1 MAVPPISMSK
11 CVTCELIS
19 IAVTKSVIGMAQ
31 MGSCNESITA
41 DSEIIA
47 ISKLQCPEKVSALM
61 YSYVVFLENS
71 DSHQQIHLHWFEN
84 DDSSTLRHN
93 LNRSVPCSF
102 SSEEVF
108 HYRKRNS
115 PRSERP
121 NNYWQAD
128 TRRYWVI
135 SVSALSG
142 EMVTTYLSPLIGVVL
157 EAV

>member
-1 MAVPPISMSK
+1 MSK

-71 DSHQQIHLHWFEN
+71 DSHQQIHLHQFEN

-93 LNRSVPCSF
+93 LNRSVPWTRSF
-102 SSEEVF
+102 SSEKVL
-108 HYRKRNS
+108 HYSQRNC
-115 PRSERP
+115 RGHEGP
-121 NNYWQAD
+121 NNYWQAY
-128 TRRYWVI
+128 TSGYWVI

-142 EMVTTYLSPLIGVVL
+142 EMVTTYRSPLTGVVL
-157 EAV
+157 VSV